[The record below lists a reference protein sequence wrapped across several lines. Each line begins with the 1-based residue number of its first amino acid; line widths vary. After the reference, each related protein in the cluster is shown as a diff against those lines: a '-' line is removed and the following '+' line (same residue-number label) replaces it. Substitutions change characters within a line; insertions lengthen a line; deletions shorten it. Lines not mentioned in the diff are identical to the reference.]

1 VKTGKLVGLV
11 AAGAVVGVGLVIV
24 AVSVVGCE
32 MGSGCHM
39 MGMGSAAPG
48 PAAAT
53 PAGASSGSSTSFV
66 NARCPIM
73 GGKPTEALTRDYNGQ
88 KVGFCC
94 AMCPGQWDNL
104 SDADKAAKLS
114 KVVAVAK

>member
-1 VKTGKLVGLV
+1 MKTGRLAGLV

-24 AVSVVGCE
+24 AVSVAGCE

-39 MGMGSAAPG
+39 MGAAAPG
-48 PAAAT
+48 TTAAT
-53 PAGASSGSSTSFV
+53 RAGASSGSPTSFV

-73 GGKPTEALTRDYNGQ
+73 GGKPIEALTRDYNGQ

>member
-1 VKTGKLVGLV
+1 MKTSRLAGLIT
-11 AAGAVVGVGLVIV
+11 AGAAACAGLVIV
-24 AVSVVGCE
+24 ALIAVGCQ

-39 MGMGSAAPG
+39 MGMGSAAPS
-48 PAAAT
+48 PTAAT
-53 PAGASSGSSTSFV
+53 SPGSPTSFV

-94 AMCPGQWDNL
+94 AMCPGQWDKL
-104 SDADKAAKLS
+104 SDADKAARLAK
-114 KVVAVAK
+114 VAVAAK